1 MALSIKN
8 KKEFKSYVVNS
19 LVERFN
25 FSKEAAKLLVA
36 ENGVI
41 EDIENN
47 PEKAMNFDAEFIA
60 EKLVAKTRLN

>member
-1 MALSIKN
+1 MTLSIKN
-8 KKEFKSYVVNS
+8 KKEFKNYVVNS

-25 FSKEAAKLLVA
+25 FSKEAANLLVG
-36 ENGVI
+36 ENRVI

-60 EKLVAKTRLN
+60 EKLVAKTKLN